1 VDWTGFED
9 EWRNEAARALAA
21 LTSANPGERLYAA
34 AFHLFYSDGSQIL
47 SPALAANVES
57 AVRMEDWGSTRFVPP
72 EWRWDVIDAASA
84 AMASRYE
91 MLTKEL
97 VASPDPNAFLL
108 EHDRAMARV
117 CRSLTASARRGA
129 IHPSLPPDFVVAVI
143 EGQRGED
150 EMRALV
156 RESVDPHVLAALP
169 DLGAMA

>member
-1 VDWTGFED
+1 MDWAAFED
-9 EWRNEAARALAA
+9 EWRSEATRALAA
-21 LTSANPGERLYAA
+21 LTSANPGERFYAA
-34 AFHLFYSDGSQIL
+34 AFHLFYSDESQIL

-57 AVRMEDWGSTRFVPP
+57 AVRVEDWGSTRFVPP
-72 EWRWDVIDAASA
+72 EWRWDVLDAASA

-91 MLTKEL
+91 ILTKEL
-97 VASPDPNAFLL
+97 VASPDPDGILL
-108 EHDRAMARV
+108 DHDQAMARV

-129 IHPSLPPDFVVAVI
+129 IHPSLPLDFVLAVI

-169 DLGAMA
+169 ALAAMA